1 MLSWTSSLGGALE
14 KMERMQEAAVQS
26 LLPLRMGELQ
36 IQQTTM
42 TFNHA
47 QAVEFALG
55 IAIGHGAEMAPVD
68 LALHARGGF
77 EAYDGLRLF
86 GRAAHA
92 VQVIPHNGDPTR
104 KALLL
109 ETLADDRGRDLGV
122 DLEQTGNLVYEWI
135 ELTEPGYQWP
145 WGVGIGE
152 IFAGRL
158 PAEAQGLGDFAH

>member
-1 MLSWTSSLGGALE
+1 MAPFSTFPFSWGWATLQAIGVICKGRRNSKKCSLKRTRGPCLSRTAVSMLSWTSSLGGALE

-109 ETLADDRGRDLGV
+109 ETLA
-122 DLEQTGNLVYEWI
+122 Y
-135 ELTEPGYQWP
+135 
-145 WGVGIGE
+145 
-152 IFAGRL
+152 
-158 PAEAQGLGDFAH
+158 